1 MTIETAIYIESDLV
15 NIVTYWHSWLL
26 LTNCKTWVMTLRV
39 RDLQSYSDLDSIRNS
54 CDASFQNR
62 DWQVKTRLLLFKC
75 NTDQVHVW
83 ERQIQIQGQ
92 TQIQIRRQTQML
104 GNWLPSAPVLS
115 CKQWWPEC
123 RNVEPLC
130 SAPPS
135 DLHVNSPPAIQ
146 PVPNKPKTMP
156 LPWTQIS

>member
-1 MTIETAIYIESDLV
+1 MSNEATESSEY
-15 NIVTYWHSWLL
+15 N
-26 LTNCKTWVMTLRV
+26 
-39 RDLQSYSDLDSIRNS
+39 
-54 CDASFQNR
+54 
-62 DWQVKTRLLLFKC
+62 QVL
-75 NTDQVHVW
+75 
-83 ERQIQIQGQ
+83 ESQGQ
-92 TQIQIRRQTQML
+92 VLVLQMYL
-104 GNWLPSAPVLS
+104 CKLNFSLLCILWTRFIVDSFFSEQRLTSNDKITACHVQHWSGLCLRETNTNTRTNTNANTKTNTNAGKLIPSAPVLS

>member
-1 MTIETAIYIESDLV
+1 M
-15 NIVTYWHSWLL
+15 
-26 LTNCKTWVMTLRV
+26 
-39 RDLQSYSDLDSIRNS
+39 
-54 CDASFQNR
+54 
-62 DWQVKTRLLLFKC
+62 
-75 NTDQVHVW
+75 
-83 ERQIQIQGQ
+83 
-92 TQIQIRRQTQML
+92 
-104 GNWLPSAPVLS
+104 PSAPVLS

-156 LPWTQIS
+156 LPWTQISQTIVLCVLECKCMNPVAAACTTTGKYVRRPCKNVEPRCAWVYDPSFAKQYEGLPACLAQNNAGSPRPKNVNGLRGTDRSYLLRFH